1 MLEEW
6 ILDVTSQVGQWRIS
20 INNELLKVIPVHT
33 HTNAKI
39 IFTFNLL
46 TWHICTYISSTHNMM
61 FFEITNQ
68 VMMLHASKKAQRHS
82 TAALN

>member
-39 IFTFNLL
+39 IFTFNFL
-46 TWHICTYISSTHNMM
+46 TWHIYVHIYQAHTI
-61 FFEITNQ
+61 
-68 VMMLHASKKAQRHS
+68 
-82 TAALN
+82 